1 MQKPESSSSL
11 QYRTL
16 DLKRRLASVFF
27 FNEPALADKRP
38 EATVT
43 IRAIIDRLEEDEF
56 VINRQTNYIELTA
69 LIMMLSTALGD
80 ASRDAVATTPE
91 RSHDFDTEVDELA
104 DGMMSMLTR
113 VLPQSHGI
121 RVECMEARTAMEM
134 VRERLLYQVRTR
146 KKPRITGIL
155 LHEKG
160 SGEARYLPQQQG
172 FMKGFLK
179 KGKAG
184 GGDMGKAG
192 VKRELMA

>member
-27 FNEPALADKRP
+27 FNQLALSDKQP
-38 EATVT
+38 EDTVT
-43 IRAIIDRLEEDEF
+43 IRAVIDRLEDDPF
-56 VINRQTNYIELTA
+56 IINSRTNYVELTG
-69 LIMMLSTALGD
+69 LIMMLSAALGD
-80 ASRDAVATTPE
+80 ASRDTVATTAE
-91 RSHDFDTEVDELA
+91 RSREFDAEVDELA
-104 DGMMSMLTR
+104 DSLMGMLSR
-113 VLPQSHGI
+113 VMPQNHGI
-121 RVECMEARTAMEM
+121 RVECIEARTALEM

-160 SGEARYLPQQQG
+160 SEEADYLPRQQG

-179 KGKAG
+179 KKKVGS
-184 GGDMGKAG
+184 GDAVRPSIETEMVA
-192 VKRELMA
+192 